1 MKNINER
8 CPLSEECEKKKCKYV
23 RQELECSYYLANSR
37 PGYEIADQEVQ
48 RLQVSDA
55 AFIGEGTGDG
65 NRLVY
70 IPVERL
76 VPHPD
81 NPRKEL
87 GDLTELAASIKEN
100 GIFQNLTV
108 VPEVEDRFT
117 VIIGHRRLAAA
128 KLAGLTELPCVIVE
142 MTPKEQVQTMLLE
155 NMQRTDLTVYE
166 QAQGFQLIL
175 DMGETME
182 SLAKDSG
189 FSVSTIR
196 RRVKLL
202 ELDQDKFRKA
212 EARGATLMDY
222 MELDKIEDP
231 ARKNAVLDTIGTPNF
246 RNKLQSA
253 IDEEKCI
260 KRLDAWE
267 AEISKFAVNIKKKG
281 EVDGERVPM
290 EWGASFNRWSGV
302 KKVERPEDV
311 NSRKYW
317 YVRTGTEIII
327 YKEVLQR
334 KSTPEDQEREERR
347 AASERVEAELQEIT
361 KRHFTLRSNFVTS
374 LSQSAVKKHFAE
386 VAEFAMHW
394 IIGDGAYRRD
404 EPEEEVMRLAFD
416 VDLDDDNMD
425 YEQLRKTLSPMM
437 LDAPERSLLC
447 LIYSMVDD
455 DSTGYWNSQWNRDTQ
470 VQECIYKPND
480 DLDRLYT
487 LLAKLGY
494 EVSDEEAEMMN
505 GTHCLFQ

>member
-1 MKNINER
+1 MSKQIE
-8 CPLSEECEKKKCKYV
+8 
-23 RQELECSYYLANSR
+23 
-37 PGYEIADQEVQ
+37 
-48 RLQVSDA
+48 
-55 AFIGEGTGDG
+55 
-65 NRLVY
+65 Y
-70 IPVERL
+70 IFTTQIK
-76 VPHPD
+76 PHPD
-81 NPRKEL
+81 NPRKNL
-87 GDLTELAASIKEN
+87 GDLTELADSIKAN
-100 GIFQNLTV
+100 GILQNLTV
-108 VPEVEDRFT
+108 VPTPIPNTTPQQFT
-117 VIIGHRRLAAA
+117 YTVVIGHRRLAAA
-128 KLAGLTELPCVIVE
+128 MLAGLDKVPCVVTE
-142 MTPKEQVQTMLLE
+142 MTTHEQLRTMLME
-155 NMQRTDLTVYE
+155 NMQRSDLTTYE
-166 QAQGFQLIL
+166 QAQGFQLML

-182 SLAKDSG
+182 NLSRESG

-260 KRLDAWE
+260 KRLDEWE
-267 AEISKFAVNIKKKG
+267 AEIAKFATRIEERG
-281 EVDGERVPM
+281 TVDGEKVPM
-290 EWGASFNRWSGV
+290 EGDNYFNRWTSAD
-302 KKVERPEDV
+302 KKVERPADV

-317 YVRTGTEIII
+317 YVRTGYEINV
-327 YKEVLQR
+327 YKEYRQR
-334 KSTPEDQEREERR
+334 ESATEDPERAERR
-347 AASERVEAELQEIT
+347 AAAERIEAELREIT
-361 KRHFTLRSNFVTS
+361 KRHFTLRNDFVTS

-404 EPEEEVMRLAFD
+404 EPEEKVVRLAFD

-447 LIYSMVDD
+447 VIYSMVDD
-455 DSTGYWNSQWNRDTQ
+455 GSEGYWDRQWNRDTQ
-470 VQECIYKPND
+470 VYECSYMPND
-480 DLDRLYT
+480 ELDRLYV
-487 LLAKLGY
+487 LLTKLGY

-505 GTHCLFQ
+505 GTHSLFQ

>member
-1 MKNINER
+1 MSKQIE
-8 CPLSEECEKKKCKYV
+8 
-23 RQELECSYYLANSR
+23 
-37 PGYEIADQEVQ
+37 
-48 RLQVSDA
+48 
-55 AFIGEGTGDG
+55 
-65 NRLVY
+65 Y
-70 IPVERL
+70 IFTTQIK
-76 VPHPD
+76 PHPD
-81 NPRKEL
+81 NPRKNL
-87 GDLTELAASIKEN
+87 GDLTELADSIKAN
-100 GIFQNLTV
+100 GILQNLTV
-108 VPEVEDRFT
+108 VPTPIPNTTPQQFT
-117 VIIGHRRLAAA
+117 YTVVIGHRRLAAA
-128 KLAGLTELPCVIVE
+128 MLAGLDKVPCVVTE
-142 MTPKEQVQTMLLE
+142 MTTHEQLRTMLME
-155 NMQRTDLTVYE
+155 NMQRSDLTTYE
-166 QAQGFQLIL
+166 QAQGFQLML

-182 SLAKDSG
+182 NLSRESG

-267 AEISKFAVNIKKKG
+267 AEISKFAVKIEKKG
-281 EVDGERVPM
+281 EVDGNSVPM
-290 EWGASFNRWSGV
+290 VWKANYNRWSGDTT
-302 KKVERPEDV
+302 VECPDDV

-317 YVRTGTEIII
+317 YTRTGMEITIYTE
-327 YKEVLQR
+327 VRQR
-334 KSTPEDQEREERR
+334 ESTPEDQEREERR

-361 KRHFTLRSNFVTS
+361 KRHFTLRNDFVTS

-404 EPEEEVMRLAFD
+404 EPEEKVVRLAFD

-447 LIYSMVDD
+447 VIYSMVDD
-455 DSTGYWNSQWNRDTQ
+455 VSTGYWNTQWNRDTQ
-470 VQECIYKPND
+470 VQECIYKPNE
-480 DLDRLYT
+480 DLDRLYV